1 MDIVKDKIV
10 SRFYLITL
18 DNKNIYVGYT
28 NRPIK
33 ERFREHVKDKELPKE
48 ATVKQIDKL
57 EFEFTWDM
65 VQVNE
70 NAKRVSKRENEL
82 IAEYGTSSSVYQKGL
97 RDNLGGQTWASVKA
111 FVHSNKDNPQ
121 YTGMDSQELL
131 AYLDN
136 YRKRM
141 NKLHGFISSYK
152 DPRLSKLRGFVSS
165 YKDPRLD
172 KLSHFI
178 GSYHD
183 PRLTKLSHFISS
195 YKDIRLDKLRNFIT
209 NYKDSR
215 LSKLSHFI
223 SNYKDPR
230 LTKLSSFIGNYKDPR
245 LTKLSSFIGSYK
257 DPRIIKLQAFITHYK
272 DPRLTKL
279 SSFIGNYKEPRIIK
293 LQSFITHY
301 KNK

>member
-1 MDIVKDKIV
+1 MKGKIV

-65 VQVNE
+65 AVVNE

-82 IAEYGTSSSVYQKGL
+82 IAEYGTSSSKYQKGL
-97 RDNLGGQTWASVKA
+97 RDNLGGQTWASVKG

-136 YRKRM
+136 YRKRL

-152 DPRLSKLRGFVSS
+152 DYRLTKLSNFISKYHDYRLDKLHHFISNYRDTSYRDLRLNKLSHFVSD
-165 YKDPRLD
+165 YKDRRIKKLSNFISHYQDHRLD
-172 KLSHFI
+172 KLS
-178 GSYHD
+178 
-183 PRLTKLSHFISS
+183 
-195 YKDIRLDKLRNFIT
+195 
-209 NYKDSR
+209 
-215 LSKLSHFI
+215 
-223 SNYKDPR
+223 
-230 LTKLSSFIGNYKDPR
+230 
-245 LTKLSSFIGSYK
+245 
-257 DPRIIKLQAFITHYK
+257 
-272 DPRLTKL
+272 
-279 SSFIGNYKEPRIIK
+279 
-293 LQSFITHY
+293 SFITRY
-301 KNK
+301 KN

>member
-1 MDIVKDKIV
+1 MKGKIV

-18 DNKNIYVGYT
+18 ADKNIYVGYT

-70 NAKRVSKRENEL
+70 NARRVSKRENEL
-82 IAEYGTSSSVYQKGL
+82 IAEYNTKDSIYQKGL
-97 RDNLGGQTWASVKA
+97 GNIQGGQTWASVKA

-121 YTGMDSQELL
+121 YAGMDSQELL
-131 AYLDN
+131 AYLDS

-141 NKLHGFISSYK
+141 SKLSNFITHYQDPRLSKLSAFISNYKDPRLYSLSTFISRYKDPRLDKLHNFISRYQDPRLTKLRNFITNYKDLRFIKLAGFISSYK
-152 DPRLSKLRGFVSS
+152 DPRLTKLSNFISHYQDPRLTKLHSFITNYRDYRVQKLANFISH

-172 KLSHFI
+172 KLS
-178 GSYHD
+178 
-183 PRLTKLSHFISS
+183 
-195 YKDIRLDKLRNFIT
+195 
-209 NYKDSR
+209 
-215 LSKLSHFI
+215 
-223 SNYKDPR
+223 
-230 LTKLSSFIGNYKDPR
+230 
-245 LTKLSSFIGSYK
+245 
-257 DPRIIKLQAFITHYK
+257 
-272 DPRLTKL
+272 
-279 SSFIGNYKEPRIIK
+279 
-293 LQSFITHY
+293 SFITRY

>member
-1 MDIVKDKIV
+1 MKGKII

-48 ATVKQIDKL
+48 ALIKQIDKL

-70 NAKRVSKRENEL
+70 NAKQVSKRENEL
-82 IAEYGTSSSVYQKGL
+82 IAEYGTSSSKYQKGL

-111 FVHSNKDNPQ
+111 FVHSNEDNPQ
-121 YTGMDSQELL
+121 YKGMNSQELL

-141 NKLHGFISSYK
+141 KKLSHFIGSYR
-152 DPRLSKLRGFVSS
+152 DPRLDKLHSFITHYR
-165 YKDPRLD
+165 DPRLD

-178 GSYHD
+178 SHYQEPRIFKLQAFISNYKDPKLDKLQAFISHYKDPRFIKLSNFITNYKD
-183 PRLTKLSHFISS
+183 PRLTKLSHFISH
-195 YKDIRLDKLRNFIT
+195 YQDPRFQ
-209 NYKDSR
+209 
-215 LSKLSHFI
+215 KLS
-223 SNYKDPR
+223 N
-230 LTKLSSFIGNYKDPR
+230 FIGNYR
-245 LTKLSSFIGSYK
+245 
-257 DPRIIKLQAFITHYK
+257 R
-272 DPRLTKL
+272 
-279 SSFIGNYKEPRIIK
+279 
-293 LQSFITHY
+293 
-301 KNK
+301 

>member
-1 MDIVKDKIV
+1 MKGKIV

-70 NAKRVSKRENEL
+70 NAKLVSKRENEL
-82 IAEYGTSSSVYQKGL
+82 IAEYGTGSSKYQKGL

-121 YTGMDSQELL
+121 YEGMNSQELL
-131 AYLDN
+131 TYLDN
-136 YRKRM
+136 YRKRVA
-141 NKLHGFISSYK
+141 KLSHFIGSYK
-152 DPRLSKLRGFVSS
+152 DPRLDKLHNFVSR

-172 KLSHFI
+172 KLSHFVSHYRDPRLDKLQAFVSNYKDI
-178 GSYHD
+178 RLYKLSTFITHYRDPRLKKLSNFVTNYKD
-183 PRLTKLSHFISS
+183 PRLTKLSHFISH
-195 YKDIRLDKLRNFIT
+195 YQDP
-209 NYKDSR
+209 R
-215 LSKLSHFI
+215 LSKLS
-223 SNYKDPR
+223 N
-230 LTKLSSFIGNYKDPR
+230 
-245 LTKLSSFIGSYK
+245 
-257 DPRIIKLQAFITHYK
+257 FIT
-272 DPRLTKL
+272 R
-279 SSFIGNYKEPRIIK
+279 
-293 LQSFITHY
+293 Y

>member
-1 MDIVKDKIV
+1 MDMVKNKIV

-82 IAEYGTSSSVYQKGL
+82 IAEYGTSSSKYQKGL
-97 RDNLGGQTWASVKA
+97 RDSLGGQTWASVKA

-121 YTGMDSQELL
+121 YRGMDSQELL

-141 NKLHGFISSYK
+141 NKL
-152 DPRLSKLRGFVSS
+152 
-165 YKDPRLD
+165 
-172 KLSHFI
+172 
-178 GSYHD
+178 
-183 PRLTKLSHFISS
+183 
-195 YKDIRLDKLRNFIT
+195 
-209 NYKDSR
+209 
-215 LSKLSHFI
+215 SHFI

-230 LTKLSSFIGNYKDPR
+230 LTKLSNFVNHYKDPMFIKLSSFVSSYKDPR
-245 LTKLSSFIGSYK
+245 LFKLSHFITRYKDIRLDKLSTFISHYKDPKLDKLRNFIGSYK
-257 DPRIIKLQAFITHYK
+257 DPRLSKLSHFISHYK
-272 DPRLTKL
+272 DPRLSKL
-279 SSFIGNYKEPRIIK
+279 STFI
-293 LQSFITHY
+293 SHY
-301 KNK
+301 RR

>member
-1 MDIVKDKIV
+1 MVKDKIV

-65 VQVNE
+65 IQVND
-70 NAKRVSKRENEL
+70 NAKQVSKRENEL
-82 IAEYGTSSSVYQKGL
+82 IAEYGTSSSIYQRGL

-121 YTGMDSQELL
+121 YRGMDSQELL
-131 AYLDN
+131 TYLDN

-141 NKLHGFISSYK
+141 DKLHAFITHYR
-152 DPRLSKLRGFVSS
+152 DPRLDKLSSFVSHYHDPRLDKLS
-165 YKDPRLD
+165 GFITNYKDPRLD
-172 KLSHFI
+172 KLRNFI

-183 PRLTKLSHFISS
+183 PRLSKLSHFISHYQDPRLTKLSGFITS
-195 YKDIRLDKLRNFIT
+195 YKDPKLDKLHHFISDYRDLRLSKLSYFIGNYKDYRLTKLSNFIT
-209 NYKDSR
+209 NYKDPR
-215 LSKLSHFI
+215 LDKLHNFI

-230 LTKLSSFIGNYKDPR
+230 FQKLSNFVGNYK
-245 LTKLSSFIGSYK
+245 
-257 DPRIIKLQAFITHYK
+257 
-272 DPRLTKL
+272 
-279 SSFIGNYKEPRIIK
+279 
-293 LQSFITHY
+293 
-301 KNK
+301 NK

>member
-1 MDIVKDKIV
+1 MKGKIV

-82 IAEYGTSSSVYQKGL
+82 IAEYRTGSSKYQKGL

-121 YTGMDSQELL
+121 YKGMDSQELL
-131 AYLDN
+131 AYLDS

-141 NKLHGFISSYK
+141 DKLHNFIGNYKDPRLSKLSTFISHYQDPKLDKLHGFITNYKDPRLSKLRNFIDSYK
-152 DPRLSKLRGFVSS
+152 DPRLSKL
-165 YKDPRLD
+165 
-172 KLSHFI
+172 
-178 GSYHD
+178 
-183 PRLTKLSHFISS
+183 TNFISH
-195 YKDIRLDKLRNFIT
+195 YQDP
-209 NYKDSR
+209 R
-215 LSKLSHFI
+215 LSKLTNFI

-230 LTKLSSFIGNYKDPR
+230 LTKLSGFVSSYKDPR
-245 LTKLSSFIGSYK
+245 LAKLSSFIS
-257 DPRIIKLQAFITHYK
+257 R
-272 DPRLTKL
+272 
-279 SSFIGNYKEPRIIK
+279 
-293 LQSFITHY
+293 Y
-301 KNK
+301 KN

>member
-1 MDIVKDKIV
+1 MKGKIV

-82 IAEYGTSSSVYQKGL
+82 IDEYNTKDSKYQKGL

-141 NKLHGFISSYK
+141 DKLAHFISHYQ
-152 DPRLSKLRGFVSS
+152 
-165 YKDPRLD
+165 DPRLD
-172 KLSHFI
+172 KLHNFIGNYQDYRLKKLSHFI
-178 GSYHD
+178 GSYKD
-183 PRLTKLSHFISS
+183 PKL
-195 YKDIRLDKLRNFIT
+195 D
-209 NYKDSR
+209 
-215 LSKLSHFI
+215 KLSHFI

-230 LTKLSSFIGNYKDPR
+230 LDKLSHFVSGYRDPR
-245 LTKLSSFIGSYK
+245 LDKLHNFIS
-257 DPRIIKLQAFITHYK
+257 
-272 DPRLTKL
+272 
-279 SSFIGNYKEPRIIK
+279 N
-293 LQSFITHY
+293 Y

>member
-1 MDIVKDKIV
+1 MKGKIV

-70 NAKRVSKRENEL
+70 NAKLVSKRENEL
-82 IAEYGTSSSVYQKGL
+82 IAEYGTGSSIYQKGL

-121 YTGMDSQELL
+121 YEGMDSQELL

-141 NKLHGFISSYK
+141 SKLSHFVANYRDPRLDKLHHFVANYRDPRLDKLSHFVSHYRDPRLDKLQAFVTNYK
-152 DPRLSKLRGFVSS
+152 DPRLQKLVGFIGSYKDPKLKKLSNFVSS
-165 YKDPRLD
+165 YKDPRLTN
-172 KLSHFI
+172 LSHFI
-178 GSYHD
+178 SHYQDPRFQKLSNFISHYQD
-183 PRLTKLSHFISS
+183 PRLTKLS
-195 YKDIRLDKLRNFIT
+195 N
-209 NYKDSR
+209 
-215 LSKLSHFI
+215 
-223 SNYKDPR
+223 
-230 LTKLSSFIGNYKDPR
+230 FIGNYK
-245 LTKLSSFIGSYK
+245 
-257 DPRIIKLQAFITHYK
+257 
-272 DPRLTKL
+272 
-279 SSFIGNYKEPRIIK
+279 N
-293 LQSFITHY
+293 
-301 KNK
+301 

>member
-1 MDIVKDKIV
+1 MKGKIV

-18 DNKNIYVGYT
+18 AGDNIYVGYT

-82 IAEYGTSSSVYQKGL
+82 IAEYGTGSSKYQKGL
-97 RDNLGGQTWASVKA
+97 RDNLGGQTWASVKG

-121 YTGMDSQELL
+121 YAGMDSQELL

-141 NKLHGFISSYK
+141 AKLSHFIGSYR
-152 DPRLSKLRGFVSS
+152 DPRLSKLHNFITHYR
-165 YKDPRLD
+165 DPRLD
-172 KLSHFI
+172 KLSHFV
-178 GSYHD
+178 SHYRD
-183 PRLTKLSHFISS
+183 P
-195 YKDIRLDKLRNFIT
+195 RLDKLQAFVTNYKDPKLDKLHSFISHYQDPRFQKLSNFIT
-209 NYKDSR
+209 NYKDPR
-215 LSKLSHFI
+215 LTNLSHFI
-223 SNYKDPR
+223 SHYQDPR
-230 LTKLSSFIGNYKDPR
+230 FQKLSNFIGNYR
-245 LTKLSSFIGSYK
+245 
-257 DPRIIKLQAFITHYK
+257 R
-272 DPRLTKL
+272 
-279 SSFIGNYKEPRIIK
+279 
-293 LQSFITHY
+293 
-301 KNK
+301 

>member
-1 MDIVKDKIV
+1 MKGKIV

-18 DNKNIYVGYT
+18 AGDNIYVGYT

-82 IAEYGTSSSVYQKGL
+82 IAEYGTSSSKYQKGL

-121 YTGMDSQELL
+121 YKGMDSQELL

-141 NKLHGFISSYK
+141 AKLSNFITHYQ
-152 DPRLSKLRGFVSS
+152 DPRLDKLHSFVSS
-165 YKDPRLD
+165 YRDPRLTKLSNFIGSYRDPRLTKLSNFITNYKDPRLD
-172 KLSHFI
+172 KLRNFI
-178 GSYHD
+178 GNYHD
-183 PRLTKLSHFISS
+183 PRLTKLSHFISH
-195 YKDIRLDKLRNFIT
+195 YQ
-209 NYKDSR
+209 
-215 LSKLSHFI
+215 
-223 SNYKDPR
+223 DPR
-230 LTKLSSFIGNYKDPR
+230 LTKLSHFISHYQDYRLQKLSNFIGNYK
-245 LTKLSSFIGSYK
+245 
-257 DPRIIKLQAFITHYK
+257 
-272 DPRLTKL
+272 
-279 SSFIGNYKEPRIIK
+279 
-293 LQSFITHY
+293 
-301 KNK
+301 NK

>member
-1 MDIVKDKIV
+1 MGCRFSQGELKKVIYYCMKGGLIMKGKIV

-18 DNKNIYVGYT
+18 AGDNIYVGYT

-82 IAEYGTSSSVYQKGL
+82 IAEYGTSSSKYQKGL

-121 YTGMDSQELL
+121 YKGMDSQELL
-131 AYLDN
+131 AYLDS

-141 NKLHGFISSYK
+141 AKLQGFIGRYK
-152 DPRLSKLRGFVSS
+152 DYRLK
-165 YKDPRLD
+165 
-172 KLSHFI
+172 KLSN
-178 GSYHD
+178 
-183 PRLTKLSHFISS
+183 FIS
-195 YKDIRLDKLRNFIT
+195 R
-209 NYKDSR
+209 
-215 LSKLSHFI
+215 
-223 SNYKDPR
+223 YKDPR
-230 LTKLSSFIGNYKDPR
+230 LTKLSSFISHYKDPRLDKLRDFIGNYRDPRLSKLSHFVSNYKDPR
-245 LTKLSSFIGSYK
+245 LDKLHGFITNYKDYRLKKLSNFIS
-257 DPRIIKLQAFITHYK
+257 
-272 DPRLTKL
+272 
-279 SSFIGNYKEPRIIK
+279 
-293 LQSFITHY
+293 HY
-301 KNK
+301 KN

>member
-1 MDIVKDKIV
+1 MKGKIV

-33 ERFREHVKDKELPKE
+33 ERFKEHVKDKELPKE
-48 ATVKQIDKL
+48 ALIKQIDKL
-57 EFEFTWDM
+57 EFEFTRDM

-82 IAEYGTSSSVYQKGL
+82 IAEYGTSSSKYQKGL

-121 YTGMDSQELL
+121 YRGMDSQELL

-141 NKLHGFISSYK
+141 NKL
-152 DPRLSKLRGFVSS
+152 
-165 YKDPRLD
+165 
-172 KLSHFI
+172 
-178 GSYHD
+178 
-183 PRLTKLSHFISS
+183 
-195 YKDIRLDKLRNFIT
+195 
-209 NYKDSR
+209 
-215 LSKLSHFI
+215 
-223 SNYKDPR
+223 
-230 LTKLSSFIGNYKDPR
+230 SSFIGNYKDPR
-245 LTKLSSFIGSYK
+245 LTKLSHFISNYQDIRLYKLSSFVSNYR
-257 DPRIIKLQAFITHYK
+257 DRRLQTLSNFITHYK
-272 DPRLTKL
+272 DIRLDKLSNFITNYKDPRVSKLSNFITHYRDPRFIKL
-279 SSFIGNYKEPRIIK
+279 SSFVSNYKDPRLSK
-293 LQSFITHY
+293 LSHFISHY

>member
-1 MDIVKDKIV
+1 MKGKIV

-48 ATVKQIDKL
+48 ALIKQIDKL

-70 NAKRVSKRENEL
+70 NAKLVSKRENEL
-82 IAEYGTSSSVYQKGL
+82 IAEYGTSSSKYQKGL

-121 YTGMDSQELL
+121 YAGMDSQELL

-141 NKLHGFISSYK
+141 EKLSNFITNYRDPRLTKLASFIGNYKDHRLDKLSNFIANYK
-152 DPRLSKLRGFVSS
+152 DPRLSKLSHFIGS

-172 KLSHFI
+172 KLHNFI
-178 GSYHD
+178 SRYKDPKLYKLQAFITNYKD
-183 PRLTKLSHFISS
+183 PRLTKLSHFISH
-195 YKDIRLDKLRNFIT
+195 YQDP
-209 NYKDSR
+209 R

-223 SNYKDPR
+223 SNYRDPR
-230 LTKLSSFIGNYKDPR
+230 LDKLHNFISR
-245 LTKLSSFIGSYK
+245 
-257 DPRIIKLQAFITHYK
+257 
-272 DPRLTKL
+272 
-279 SSFIGNYKEPRIIK
+279 
-293 LQSFITHY
+293 Y
-301 KNK
+301 KN

>member
-1 MDIVKDKIV
+1 MKGKIV

-70 NAKRVSKRENEL
+70 NAKQVSDRESRL
-82 IAEYGTSSSVYQKGL
+82 IDEYNTKDSIYQKGL
-97 RDNLGGQTWASVKA
+97 GNIQGGQTWASVKA

-121 YTGMDSQELL
+121 YEGMNSQELL
-131 AYLDN
+131 TYLDN
-136 YRKRM
+136 YRKRVA
-141 NKLHGFISSYK
+141 KLSHFIGSYK
-152 DPRLSKLRGFVSS
+152 DPRLDKLHNFVSR

-172 KLSHFI
+172 KLSHFVSHYRDPRLDKLQAFVSNYKDI
-178 GSYHD
+178 RLYKLSTFITHYRDPRLKKLSNFVTNYKD
-183 PRLTKLSHFISS
+183 PRLTKLSHFISH
-195 YKDIRLDKLRNFIT
+195 YQDP
-209 NYKDSR
+209 R
-215 LSKLSHFI
+215 LSKLS
-223 SNYKDPR
+223 N
-230 LTKLSSFIGNYKDPR
+230 
-245 LTKLSSFIGSYK
+245 
-257 DPRIIKLQAFITHYK
+257 FIT
-272 DPRLTKL
+272 R
-279 SSFIGNYKEPRIIK
+279 
-293 LQSFITHY
+293 Y

>member
-1 MDIVKDKIV
+1 MKGGLITKGKIV

-18 DNKNIYVGYT
+18 AGDNIYVGYT

-48 ATVKQIDKL
+48 ALIKQIDKL

-82 IAEYGTSSSVYQKGL
+82 IAEYGTGSSVYQKGL
-97 RDNLGGQTWASVKA
+97 RDNLGGQTWASVKG
-111 FVHSNKDNPQ
+111 FVHSNEDNPK
-121 YTGMDSQELL
+121 YKEMDSQELL

-141 NKLHGFISSYK
+141 
-152 DPRLSKLRGFVSS
+152 
-165 YKDPRLD
+165 
-172 KLSHFI
+172 
-178 GSYHD
+178 
-183 PRLTKLSHFISS
+183 
-195 YKDIRLDKLRNFIT
+195 
-209 NYKDSR
+209 
-215 LSKLSHFI
+215 SKLSHFI
-223 SNYKDPR
+223 SHYKDRR
-230 LTKLSSFIGNYKDPR
+230 LDKLRDFIGNYKDPR
-245 LTKLSSFIGSYK
+245 LTKLSHFISNYQDPRLTKLSNFITNYRDPRLTKLSSFIGG
-257 DPRIIKLQAFITHYK
+257 YK

-279 SSFIGNYKEPRIIK
+279 SSFISHYKDPRLSKLSAFIGSYKDPRFIK
-293 LQSFITHY
+293 LSNFISSYKDPRLTKLSHFISHYQDPRLSKLTNFISNY

>member
-1 MDIVKDKIV
+1 MSIVKDKIV

-82 IAEYGTSSSVYQKGL
+82 IAEYGTSSSIYQKGL

-121 YTGMDSQELL
+121 YRGMDSQELL

-141 NKLHGFISSYK
+141 NKLSSFISN
-152 DPRLSKLRGFVSS
+152 

-172 KLSHFI
+172 KLSNFI
-178 GSYHD
+178 THYRD
-183 PRLTKLSHFISS
+183 PRLDKLHHFISNYRNYRLQKLSHFISD
-195 YKDIRLDKLRNFIT
+195 YKDYRLVKLSNFIT
-209 NYKDSR
+209 NYRDPKITKLSSFISHYQDPKI
-215 LSKLSHFI
+215 SKLSQFV
-223 SNYKDPR
+223 SDYKDPR
-230 LTKLSSFIGNYKDPR
+230 LTKLSNFISHYQDFR
-245 LTKLSSFIGSYK
+245 VQKLSNFIV
-257 DPRIIKLQAFITHYK
+257 R
-272 DPRLTKL
+272 
-279 SSFIGNYKEPRIIK
+279 
-293 LQSFITHY
+293 Y

>member
-1 MDIVKDKIV
+1 MKGKIV

-18 DNKNIYVGYT
+18 SGDNIYVGYT

-48 ATVKQIDKL
+48 ALIKQIDKL

-82 IAEYGTSSSVYQKGL
+82 IAEYRTGSSKYQKGL

-121 YTGMDSQELL
+121 YKGMDNQELL
-131 AYLDN
+131 VYLAS

-141 NKLHGFISSYK
+141 N
-152 DPRLSKLRGFVSS
+152 
-165 YKDPRLD
+165 
-172 KLSHFI
+172 
-178 GSYHD
+178 
-183 PRLTKLSHFISS
+183 
-195 YKDIRLDKLRNFIT
+195 
-209 NYKDSR
+209 
-215 LSKLSHFI
+215 
-223 SNYKDPR
+223 
-230 LTKLSSFIGNYKDPR
+230 KLSSFIGNYKDPR
-245 LTKLSSFIGSYK
+245 LTKLASFIGNYRDYRLKKLSNFISSYKDPKLDKLRNFIGSYK
-257 DPRIIKLQAFITHYK
+257 DPRLDKLHNFISRYKDPKLYKLQAFITNYK

-279 SSFIGNYKEPRIIK
+279 SHFISHYQDPRLSKLSHFISNYRDPRLDK
-293 LQSFITHY
+293 LHNFISRY
-301 KNK
+301 KN

>member
-1 MDIVKDKIV
+1 MKDKIV

-18 DNKNIYVGYT
+18 ADKNIYVGYT

-82 IAEYGTSSSVYQKGL
+82 IAEYGTSSSKYQKGL
-97 RDNLGGQTWASVKA
+97 RDNLGGQTWASVKG

-121 YTGMDSQELL
+121 YRGMDSQELL

-141 NKLHGFISSYK
+141 EKLSHFISNYQ
-152 DPRLSKLRGFVSS
+152 DLRLTKLSNFITN

-172 KLSHFI
+172 
-178 GSYHD
+178 
-183 PRLTKLSHFISS
+183 RLKAFISN
-195 YKDIRLDKLRNFIT
+195 YKDPRLDKLRNFIT
-209 NYKDSR
+209 D
-215 LSKLSHFI
+215 
-223 SNYKDPR
+223 YKDPR
-230 LTKLSSFIGNYKDPR
+230 LTKLHNFIIHYKDPRLDKLQSFISRYRDYRVQKLANFITDYKDPRLSKLSGFITNYKDPRLDKLRNFITHYQDPR
-245 LTKLSSFIGSYK
+245 LTKLSNFIS
-257 DPRIIKLQAFITHYK
+257 
-272 DPRLTKL
+272 
-279 SSFIGNYKEPRIIK
+279 NYKK
-293 LQSFITHY
+293 
-301 KNK
+301 

>member
-1 MDIVKDKIV
+1 MKGKIV

-70 NAKRVSKRENEL
+70 NAKQVSDRESRL
-82 IAEYGTSSSVYQKGL
+82 IDEYNTKDSIYQKGL
-97 RDNLGGQTWASVKA
+97 GNIQGGQTWASVKA

-121 YTGMDSQELL
+121 YRGMDSQELL

-141 NKLHGFISSYK
+141 DKLSHFISNYHDPRLDKLHAFITNYKDPRLTKLSNFIGGCRDPKITKLSSFISHYQ
-152 DPRLSKLRGFVSS
+152 DPRLSKLSQFVSD
-165 YKDPRLD
+165 YKDYRVKKLSNFINHYHDPRLD

-178 GSYHD
+178 SNYHD
-183 PRLTKLSHFISS
+183 PRL
-195 YKDIRLDKLRNFIT
+195 D
-209 NYKDSR
+209 
-215 LSKLSHFI
+215 KLSHFI
-223 SNYKDPR
+223 SNYKDYR
-230 LTKLSSFIGNYKDPR
+230 FDKLHNFI
-245 LTKLSSFIGSYK
+245 S
-257 DPRIIKLQAFITHYK
+257 
-272 DPRLTKL
+272 
-279 SSFIGNYKEPRIIK
+279 
-293 LQSFITHY
+293 HY
-301 KNK
+301 KN

>member
-1 MDIVKDKIV
+1 MKGKIV

-82 IAEYGTSSSVYQKGL
+82 IAEYGTGSSIYQKGL

-121 YTGMDSQELL
+121 YRGMDSQELL

-136 YRKRM
+136 YRKRVA
-141 NKLHGFISSYK
+141 KLSSFISRYR
-152 DPRLSKLRGFVSS
+152 D
-165 YKDPRLD
+165 YRLD
-172 KLSHFI
+172 KLHSFI
-178 GSYHD
+178 KDYRD
-183 PRLTKLSHFISS
+183 YRFNKLH
-195 YKDIRLDKLRNFIT
+195 NFI
-209 NYKDSR
+209 KDYRDYR

-223 SNYKDPR
+223 SSYRDYRLNKLCSFVGGYKDYRLSKLASFVSRYRDPR
-230 LTKLSSFIGNYKDPR
+230 LDKLHTFITNYRDYRIKKLSTFI
-245 LTKLSSFIGSYK
+245 S
-257 DPRIIKLQAFITHYK
+257 HY
-272 DPRLTKL
+272 R
-279 SSFIGNYKEPRIIK
+279 R
-293 LQSFITHY
+293 
-301 KNK
+301 

>member
-1 MDIVKDKIV
+1 MKGKIV

-57 EFEFTWDM
+57 EFDFTWDM

-82 IAEYGTSSSVYQKGL
+82 IAEYGTGSSVYQKGL
-97 RDNLGGQTWASVKA
+97 RDNLGGQTWASVKG
-111 FVHSNKDNPQ
+111 FVHSNEDNPK
-121 YTGMDSQELL
+121 YKEMDSQELL

-141 NKLHGFISSYK
+141 
-152 DPRLSKLRGFVSS
+152 
-165 YKDPRLD
+165 
-172 KLSHFI
+172 
-178 GSYHD
+178 
-183 PRLTKLSHFISS
+183 
-195 YKDIRLDKLRNFIT
+195 
-209 NYKDSR
+209 
-215 LSKLSHFI
+215 SKLSHFI
-223 SNYKDPR
+223 SHYKDRR
-230 LTKLSSFIGNYKDPR
+230 LDKLRDFIGNYKDPR
-245 LTKLSSFIGSYK
+245 LTKLSHFIGGYK
-257 DPRIIKLQAFITHYK
+257 DPRLTKLSNFITNYRDPRLTKLSSFIGGYK

-279 SSFIGNYKEPRIIK
+279 SSFISSYKDYRLDK
-293 LQSFITHY
+293 LHGFITSYKDYRLKKLSHFIGSYKDPQLDKLHSFITHY
-301 KNK
+301 RDPRLTKLSNFIGNYKDLRLSKLSAFISHYKNK

>member
-1 MDIVKDKIV
+1 MTGKIV

-33 ERFREHVKDKELPKE
+33 ERFREHIKDKELPKE

-70 NAKRVSKRENEL
+70 NAKLVSKRENEL
-82 IAEYGTSSSVYQKGL
+82 IAEYGTSSSIYQKGL

-111 FVHSNKDNPQ
+111 FVHSNEDNPK
-121 YTGMDSQELL
+121 YEGMDSQELL

-141 NKLHGFISSYK
+141 KKLSNFITNYRDPRLTKLQSFISHYKDHRLDKLHGFISSYK
-152 DPRLSKLRGFVSS
+152 DPRLSKLSHFISDYRDPRLTKLASFITR
-165 YKDPRLD
+165 YKDYRINKLSNFISHYRDPRLD

-178 GSYHD
+178 S
-183 PRLTKLSHFISS
+183 
-195 YKDIRLDKLRNFIT
+195 
-209 NYKDSR
+209 
-215 LSKLSHFI
+215 
-223 SNYKDPR
+223 
-230 LTKLSSFIGNYKDPR
+230 
-245 LTKLSSFIGSYK
+245 
-257 DPRIIKLQAFITHYK
+257 
-272 DPRLTKL
+272 
-279 SSFIGNYKEPRIIK
+279 
-293 LQSFITHY
+293 HY
-301 KNK
+301 KN

>member
-1 MDIVKDKIV
+1 MKGKIV

-70 NAKRVSKRENEL
+70 NAKLVSKRENEL

-121 YTGMDSQELL
+121 YKGMDSQELL

-141 NKLHGFISSYK
+141 EKLSNFITNYRDPRLTKLSNFIIHYQDPRLTKLSNFIIHYQ
-152 DPRLSKLRGFVSS
+152 DPRLSKLSS
-165 YKDPRLD
+165 FISHYKDPRLD
-172 KLSHFI
+172 KLQSFISHYRDYRVQKLANFI
-178 GSYHD
+178 TDYKE
-183 PRLTKLSHFISS
+183 PRLTKLS
-195 YKDIRLDKLRNFIT
+195 Y
-209 NYKDSR
+209 
-215 LSKLSHFI
+215 
-223 SNYKDPR
+223 
-230 LTKLSSFIGNYKDPR
+230 FIGNYKDPR
-245 LTKLSSFIGSYK
+245 LQKLSNFISHYRDFRVQKLSSFITRYR
-257 DPRIIKLQAFITHYK
+257 D
-272 DPRLTKL
+272 
-279 SSFIGNYKEPRIIK
+279 
-293 LQSFITHY
+293 
-301 KNK
+301 

>member
-1 MDIVKDKIV
+1 MKGKIV

-18 DNKNIYVGYT
+18 AGDNIYVGYT

-48 ATVKQIDKL
+48 ALIKQIDKL

-82 IAEYGTSSSVYQKGL
+82 IAEYRTSSSIYQKGL

-131 AYLDN
+131 TYLDS
-136 YRKRM
+136 YRKR
-141 NKLHGFISSYK
+141 
-152 DPRLSKLRGFVSS
+152 
-165 YKDPRLD
+165 
-172 KLSHFI
+172 I
-178 GSYHD
+178 G
-183 PRLTKLSHFISS
+183 
-195 YKDIRLDKLRNFIT
+195 
-209 NYKDSR
+209 
-215 LSKLSHFI
+215 
-223 SNYKDPR
+223 
-230 LTKLSSFIGNYKDPR
+230 KLSSFIGNYKDPR
-245 LTKLSSFIGSYK
+245 LTKLSHFISNYQDNRLYKLSSFVSNYRDRRLQTLSNFITHYKDMRLDKLSNFITNYK
-257 DPRIIKLQAFITHYK
+257 DPKVSKLSNFITHYK
-272 DPRLTKL
+272 DPRLIKL
-279 SSFIGNYKEPRIIK
+279 SSFVSNYKDPRLSK
-293 LQSFITHY
+293 LSHFISHY

>member
-1 MDIVKDKIV
+1 MYEMRGLIMKGKIV

-70 NAKRVSKRENEL
+70 NAKLVSKRENEL
-82 IAEYGTSSSVYQKGL
+82 IAEYGTGSSVYQKGL

-131 AYLDN
+131 VYLDS

-141 NKLHGFISSYK
+141 NKLSSFIGNYRDIRLAKLASFISHYKDPRLSKLSNFISSYK
-152 DPRLSKLRGFVSS
+152 DPRLSKLSHFIGS

-172 KLSHFI
+172 KLHNFI
-178 GSYHD
+178 SRYKDPKLYKLQAFITNYKD
-183 PRLTKLSHFISS
+183 PRLTKLSHFISH
-195 YKDIRLDKLRNFIT
+195 YQDP
-209 NYKDSR
+209 R

-223 SNYKDPR
+223 SNYRDPR
-230 LTKLSSFIGNYKDPR
+230 LDKLHNFISR
-245 LTKLSSFIGSYK
+245 
-257 DPRIIKLQAFITHYK
+257 
-272 DPRLTKL
+272 
-279 SSFIGNYKEPRIIK
+279 
-293 LQSFITHY
+293 Y
-301 KNK
+301 KN

>member
-1 MDIVKDKIV
+1 MTGKIV

-82 IAEYGTSSSVYQKGL
+82 IAEYGTNSSKYQKGL
-97 RDNLGGQTWASVKA
+97 RDNLGGQTWASVKG

-136 YRKRM
+136 YRKRL

-152 DPRLSKLRGFVSS
+152 DYRLTKLSNFISKYHDYRLDKLHHFISNYRDTSYRDLRLNKLSHFVSD
-165 YKDPRLD
+165 YKDRRIKKLSNFISHYQDHRLD
-172 KLSHFI
+172 KLS
-178 GSYHD
+178 
-183 PRLTKLSHFISS
+183 
-195 YKDIRLDKLRNFIT
+195 
-209 NYKDSR
+209 
-215 LSKLSHFI
+215 
-223 SNYKDPR
+223 
-230 LTKLSSFIGNYKDPR
+230 
-245 LTKLSSFIGSYK
+245 
-257 DPRIIKLQAFITHYK
+257 
-272 DPRLTKL
+272 
-279 SSFIGNYKEPRIIK
+279 
-293 LQSFITHY
+293 SFITRY
-301 KNK
+301 KN

>member
-1 MDIVKDKIV
+1 MKGKIV

-57 EFEFTWDM
+57 EFDFTWDM

-111 FVHSNKDNPQ
+111 FVHSNEDNPK
-121 YTGMDSQELL
+121 YEGMDSQELL

-136 YRKRM
+136 YRKRL

-152 DPRLSKLRGFVSS
+152 DYRLTKLSNFISKYHDYRLDKLHHFISNYRDTSYRDLRLNKLSHFVSD
-165 YKDPRLD
+165 YKDRRIKKLSNFISHYQDHRLD
-172 KLSHFI
+172 KLS
-178 GSYHD
+178 
-183 PRLTKLSHFISS
+183 
-195 YKDIRLDKLRNFIT
+195 
-209 NYKDSR
+209 
-215 LSKLSHFI
+215 
-223 SNYKDPR
+223 
-230 LTKLSSFIGNYKDPR
+230 
-245 LTKLSSFIGSYK
+245 
-257 DPRIIKLQAFITHYK
+257 
-272 DPRLTKL
+272 
-279 SSFIGNYKEPRIIK
+279 
-293 LQSFITHY
+293 SFITRY
-301 KNK
+301 KN

>member
-1 MDIVKDKIV
+1 MKGGLIMTGKIV

-57 EFEFTWDM
+57 EFDFTWDM

-70 NAKRVSKRENEL
+70 NAKRVSKRESRL
-82 IAEYGTSSSVYQKGL
+82 IDEYNTKDSKYQKGL
-97 RDNLGGQTWASVKA
+97 RDNLGGQTWADVKA

-131 AYLDN
+131 AYLDS
-136 YRKRM
+136 YHKRM
-141 NKLHGFISSYK
+141 RKLSNFITHYK
-152 DPRLSKLRGFVSS
+152 DPRLYKLQ
-165 YKDPRLD
+165 
-172 KLSHFI
+172 
-178 GSYHD
+178 
-183 PRLTKLSHFISS
+183 T
-195 YKDIRLDKLRNFIT
+195 
-209 NYKDSR
+209 
-215 LSKLSHFI
+215 FI

-230 LTKLSSFIGNYKDPR
+230 LYSLSTFISRYKDPRLDKLRDFIGSYRDPR
-245 LTKLSSFIGSYK
+245 LTKL
-257 DPRIIKLQAFITHYK
+257 RNFITNYR
-272 DPRLTKL
+272 DPRLNKL
-279 SSFIGNYKEPRIIK
+279 SAFISVYKDYRINKLSNFISHYRDYRVQKLSNFISNYKDHRLQK
-293 LQSFITHY
+293 LSTFISHY